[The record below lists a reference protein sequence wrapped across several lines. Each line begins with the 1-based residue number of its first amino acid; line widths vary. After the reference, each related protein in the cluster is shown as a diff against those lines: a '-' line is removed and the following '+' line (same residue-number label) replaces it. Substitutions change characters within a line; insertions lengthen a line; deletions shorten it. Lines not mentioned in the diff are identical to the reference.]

1 MNNKY
6 YKALKEDLQTNISLR
21 ALMLGVLLGLS
32 IGYLTSGFIL
42 RGLYCFGIVTLLWF
56 ATIPD
61 YTRLEEYKRHLT
73 AIKDDSNEAQIKNSA
88 VLLKAGLCG
97 CWMAITK
104 HVSEMYKSAK
114 EQFKYMMD
122 NKKSY

>member
-1 MNNKY
+1 M
-6 YKALKEDLQTNISLR
+6 
-21 ALMLGVLLGLS
+21 
-32 IGYLTSGFIL
+32 
-42 RGLYCFGIVTLLWF
+42 YCLVIVTLLWVV
-56 ATIPD
+56 TIPD
-61 YTRLEEYKRHLT
+61 YSRLEEYKRHLT
-73 AIKDDSNEAQIKNSA
+73 AIKDDSNEAQIKNSV

-114 EQFKYMMD
+114 EQFKYTMD

>member
-1 MNNKY
+1 MVCYN
-6 YKALKEDLQTNISLR
+6 S
-21 ALMLGVLLGLS
+21 
-32 IGYLTSGFIL
+32 
-42 RGLYCFGIVTLLWF
+42 GLYQAGRIQ
-56 ATIPD
+56 
-61 YTRLEEYKRHLT
+61 T
-73 AIKDDSNEAQIKNSA
+73 APYGNQGRQQRSTEKNSA